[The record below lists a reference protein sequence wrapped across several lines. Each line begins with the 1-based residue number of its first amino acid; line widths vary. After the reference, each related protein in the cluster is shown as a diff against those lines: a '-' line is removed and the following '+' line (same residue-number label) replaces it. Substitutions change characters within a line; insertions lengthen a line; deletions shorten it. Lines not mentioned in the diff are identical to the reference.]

1 MEGMLS
7 DFCDFTNTRYLC
19 YFRCVCH
26 APSYRCILLHT
37 RGTRASSRDRV
48 STAALPLFVLL
59 LVQRVAAG
67 DGVHRRGT
75 SGTRRGRR
83 RPRQS
88 TKAQSQISAR
98 RPPAAVPR
106 RGAGVDPPGTGSGS
120 RRNRY
125 GSAPAL
131 CPSSFGGRSLGG
143 RGGGGRGGGGRRGGG
158 RDVALVRLD
167 AVLAD
172 RADAALC
179 EPARGAVRVEDVE
192 TRQRHHLL
200 ADAERLEAR
209 GTTRPRCCWRRPS
222 SVRTRGS
229 EASRPA
235 AREAGVG
242 ASRGRPALS
251 RPAITGARTASRK
264 PGSSCR
270 LLCEPSRLLH
280 RP

>member
-1 MEGMLS
+1 MHL
-7 DFCDFTNTRYLC
+7 
-19 YFRCVCH
+19 
-26 APSYRCILLHT
+26 PSSRCICYT
-37 RGTRASSRDRV
+37 RAGRASSHDKV

-59 LVQRVAAG
+59 LVQRVAGAG
-67 DGVHRRGT
+67 DGIHPHRRGT
-75 SGTRRGRR
+75 SGTGRGRR

-98 RPPAAVPR
+98 RPPAAIPR

-131 CPSSFGGRSLGG
+131 CPSSLGGRSLGG
-143 RGGGGRGGGGRRGGG
+143 RGGGGRGGGGRGGGGRGGGG

-179 EPARGAVRVEDVE
+179 EPARGAVRVEDVK

-209 GTTRPRCCWRRPS
+209 GTRRPRCCWRRPS
-222 SVRTRGS
+222 SARTRGS
-229 EASRPA
+229 EASRPRR
-235 AREAGVG
+235 ARLASEHHAGG
-242 ASRGRPALS
+242 QPSAGRPSRARGRRRGSPGPPRAEPPA
-251 RPAITGARTASRK
+251 AS
-264 PGSSCR
+264 PMTSGSTRAAASIAAS
-270 LLCEPSRLLH
+270 P
-280 RP
+280 